1 MGRNYVTYRTKE
13 FKRVPLGSSGLAILM
28 MLALLGMLPFTQ
40 YLAGLKKQDLQVRNF
55 EISAPPPQFTPPE
68 PPPPEPPPEQ
78 EAPPEMESPPPQI
91 SLSALNMSLN
101 PGVGGALA
109 ADVSMGQI
117 GVDASETM
125 KDIGL
130 FEMSEL
136 DEMPR
141 KIREGRPVIPPK
153 MSRNKINGY
162 IRLEGVINEDG
173 SVEYVR
179 TIEASHREYETAFI
193 GYMGGL
199 RYTQPMMGGKP
210 VKAKVYVEVPI
221 RWE

>member
-1 MGRNYVTYRTKE
+1 MDDRYASYPTKG
-13 FKRVPLGSSGLAILM
+13 FKRIPVGSTGLAA
-28 MLALLGMLPFTQ
+28 LAVLLLLGMLPFTQ
-40 YLAGLKKQDLQVRNF
+40 YLAGLKKQDLQVRAF
-55 EISAPPPQFTPPE
+55 DVSAPPPQFTPPE

-78 EAPPEMESPPPQI
+78 EPPPEMEPPPPQM

-109 ADVSMGQI
+109 ADVSMGNI

-125 KDIGL
+125 KDIAL

-141 KIREGRPVIPPK
+141 KVREGRPVIPPK
-153 MSRNKINGY
+153 MSRNKVEGY
-162 IRLEGVINEDG
+162 IYLEGVINEDG
-173 SVEYVR
+173 SVNYVR

-193 GYMGGL
+193 GYMSGL
-199 RYTQPMMGGKP
+199 KYTQPRKGGKP
-210 VKAKVYVEVPI
+210 VKAKFYVDVPI